1 MAYDLSKVVV
11 TSSPHIKADDD
22 TRSLMLDV
30 LIALVP
36 ALAVAVYT
44 FGARAL
50 IHVVIAM
57 VASLVFET
65 IYNKIVH
72 HPNTV
77 GDLSCLVTG
86 VLIAF
91 NIPVAA
97 PLWLSA
103 FGALFGIIV
112 VKMLFGGIGKN
123 FMNPA
128 LGARAFM
135 MASWA
140 GFMTTWTAPH
150 ANLPLF
156 GNVTVTDAISTAT
169 PLATLKTGAVP
180 ADTGLLEMLLGQ
192 TGGVIG
198 ETSALALLAGGV
210 YLLWRKVIT
219 INIPAAYILTVA
231 VITFLFPLSGDVSR
245 VQWMLSQVLSGG
257 LMLGA
262 MGDRYGRRLAMVTSI
277 VLFSAGTLACGF
289 APGYITMFIAR
300 LVIGMGMAGEYG
312 SSATYVIESWPKH
325 LRNKASGFLISGFSV
340 GAVVAAQVYSLVVPV
355 WGWRALFFIGI
366 LPIIFALWLR
376 KNIPEAEDWK
386 EKHAGKAPVRTM
398 VDILYRGEHR
408 IANIVMTL
416 AAATALW
423 FCFAGNLQN
432 AAIVAVLGLLC
443 AAIFISFMV
452 QSTGKRWPTGVM
464 LMVVVLF
471 AFLYSWPIQALLPTY
486 LKTDLAYN
494 PHTVANVLFFSGF
507 GAAVGC
513 CVGGFLGDWLGT
525 RKAYVCSLLA
535 SQLLIIPV
543 FAIGGANV
551 WVLGL
556 LLFFQQMLG
565 QGIAGILPKLIGGY
579 FDTDQRAAGLGFTYN
594 VGALGGALAPIIGAL
609 IAQRL
614 DLGTALASLSFSL
627 TFVVILLIGLDMP
640 SRVQRWLRPEA
651 LRTHDAIDGKPFSG
665 AVPFGSAK
673 NDLVKTKS

>member
-1 MAYDLSKVVV
+1 MSTTTQNIPWYRHLNRAQWRAFSAAWLGYL
-11 TSSPHIKADDD
+11 
-22 TRSLMLDV
+22 LDGFDFV
-30 LIALVP
+30 LIALV
-36 ALAVAVYT
+36 LTEVQGE
-44 FGARAL
+44 FGLTTVQA
-50 IHVVIAM
+50 
-57 VASLVFET
+57 ASL
-65 IYNKIVH
+65 I
-72 HPNTV
+72 
-77 GDLSCLVTG
+77 SA
-86 VLIAF
+86 AF
-91 NIPVAA
+91 
-97 PLWLSA
+97 
-103 FGALFGIIV
+103 
-112 VKMLFGGIGKN
+112 
-123 FMNPA
+123 
-128 LGARAFM
+128 
-135 MASWA
+135 
-140 GFMTTWTAPH
+140 
-150 ANLPLF
+150 
-156 GNVTVTDAISTAT
+156 ISR
-169 PLATLKTGAVP
+169 
-180 ADTGLLEMLLGQ
+180 
-192 TGGVIG
+192 
-198 ETSALALLAGGV
+198 
-210 YLLWRKVIT
+210 W
-219 INIPAAYILTVA
+219 
-231 VITFLFPLSGDVSR
+231 F
-245 VQWMLSQVLSGG
+245 GG

-355 WGWRALFFIGI
+355 WGWRALFFI
-366 LPIIFALWLR
+366 
-376 KNIPEAEDWK
+376 
-386 EKHAGKAPVRTM
+386 
-398 VDILYRGEHR
+398 
-408 IANIVMTL
+408 
-416 AAATALW
+416 
-423 FCFAGNLQN
+423 
-432 AAIVAVLGLLC
+432 
-443 AAIFISFMV
+443 SFMV

-486 LKTDLAYN
+486 LKTDLAYD

-565 QGIAGILPKLIGGY
+565 QGISGILPKLIGGY

-594 VGALGGALAPIIGAL
+594 VGALGGALAPILGAL

-614 DLGTALASLSFSL
+614 DLGTALGSLSFSL